1 MNKLVSLYFMII
13 GYVLFMSSLIADI
26 FTNSY
31 FNVLMVLIS
40 GIFYYFWL
48 IMTLYYNY
56 KEKTWVIKWLMKNY
70 Y

>member
-56 KEKTWVIKWLMKNY
+56 KEKHG
-70 Y
+70 